1 MNKFLILFLL
11 GIAPAL
17 YGQTQTTPTIDNTNY
32 YKFSNARSSF
42 NWLRPCDAVPV
53 IIDELL
59 KNKIP
64 YHTISVGELLKIN
77 DSTRLV
83 VTVAFEKGDKKY
95 GCVYEATHGVP
106 LNPADRDFLTDRAQA
121 YYVQTERD
129 HNDEASFKRVDPLPG
144 NIFLLKET
152 CYWFQYDAK
161 ETKYPVSKE
170 IAQSILRQDIRD
182 YLKSL

>member
-1 MNKFLILFLL
+1 MAKLIILFLL
-11 GIAPAL
+11 GIAPTL

-32 YKFSNARSSF
+32 YKFSNARSSL

-77 DSTRLV
+77 DSIRLV

-95 GCVYEATHGVP
+95 GFVYEATHGVP
-106 LNPADRDFLTDRAQA
+106 LNPSDRDFLTDRKKA
-121 YYVQTERD
+121 YYVQAELH
-129 HNDEASFKRVDPLPG
+129 HNDDAGFMRIDPLPG

-152 CYWFQYDAK
+152 CYWFQYDANG
-161 ETKYPVSKE
+161 TKYPVTKE

-182 YLKSL
+182 YLKSF